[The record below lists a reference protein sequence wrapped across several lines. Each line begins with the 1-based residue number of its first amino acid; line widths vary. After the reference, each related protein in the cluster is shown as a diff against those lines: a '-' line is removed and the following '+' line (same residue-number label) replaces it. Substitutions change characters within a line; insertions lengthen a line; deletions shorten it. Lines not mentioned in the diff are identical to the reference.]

1 MNKIITIIPISSFN
15 NSKTRLSPFLSESE
29 RTNLLK
35 VMLKDIVSN
44 IQDHVSDIIVTSK
57 DEYVLNYAK
66 YLNLNVFKE
75 KEHEHDFL
83 NNAISDAI
91 SYIIKN
97 YDNYSVMILPADI
110 PLFNSRNMKYI
121 LKNRDDF
128 IISPSKGG
136 GTNLLYINREYNYKP
151 LFGAF
156 SFFKHVKEAKNNNLD
171 VNIYD
176 SFYLSLDVNTPED
189 LGEILLHGRNT
200 HTYNYLSNLNIGVE
214 SNHGK
219 ERLYVYRKN
228 E

>member
-1 MNKIITIIPISSFN
+1 M
-15 NSKTRLSPFLSESE
+15 
-29 RTNLLK
+29 LL
-35 VMLKDIVSN
+35 VMLLVILVKI
-44 IQDHVSDIIVTSK
+44 
-57 DEYVLNYAK
+57 
-66 YLNLNVFKE
+66 
-75 KEHEHDFL
+75 
-83 NNAISDAI
+83 
-91 SYIIKN
+91 
-97 YDNYSVMILPADI
+97 MILPADI

-156 SFFKHVKEAKNNNLD
+156 SFFKHVQEAKNNNLD

-176 SFYLSLDVNTPED
+176 SFYLSLDVNTPQD
-189 LGEILLHGRNT
+189 LAEILLHGRNT

>member
-1 MNKIITIIPISSFN
+1 MNKIITIIPVSSFN

-83 NNAISDAI
+83 NNAISDVI

-128 IISPSKGG
+128 
-136 GTNLLYINREYNYKP
+136 
-151 LFGAF
+151 
-156 SFFKHVKEAKNNNLD
+156 
-171 VNIYD
+171 
-176 SFYLSLDVNTPED
+176 TPED

>member
-1 MNKIITIIPISSFN
+1 MGLFNHSTI
-15 NSKTRLSPFLSESE
+15 FLGY
-29 RTNLLK
+29 LLYSNPYL
-35 VMLKDIVSN
+35 MLLRFYSCLLY
-44 IQDHVSDIIVTSK
+44 TS
-57 DEYVLNYAK
+57 
-66 YLNLNVFKE
+66 
-75 KEHEHDFL
+75 
-83 NNAISDAI
+83 
-91 SYIIKN
+91 
-97 YDNYSVMILPADI
+97 

-156 SFFKHVKEAKNNNLD
+156 SFFKHVQEAKNNNLD